1 MSHDPK
7 NPISNETGEYL
18 QEVAEHKNSVVPV
31 EDKNDSDKKLA
42 QDKPA
47 RRTRK

>member
-18 QEVAEHKNSVVPV
+18 QELV
-31 EDKNDSDKKLA
+31 EAPKESDSDRMPAPAVEKP
-42 QDKPA
+42 KPA
-47 RRTRK
+47 KRTNKR